1 MMSQK
6 PRPIISAMGPVCGA
20 FLDMRDLGQRLAH
33 VDDQEIEI
41 DEGSGAAPA

>member
-6 PRPIISAMGPVCGA
+6 PSRSFRQLGPVCGA
-20 FLDMRDLGQRLAH
+20 FLDMRDLGQRPAH